1 MRKFLILLPIILCV
15 YLSSCRG
22 YVEVDQPGVRTLK
35 YTSDFQYLLNNVN
48 TFEYAYTLPL
58 LSSDDIDINSTSIL
72 NNLTDD
78 NKQVYTWADYFYT
91 SSQTDVNWS
100 NLYNQIYNCNAIT
113 DKVLSSQGGTDAE
126 KKGIYAEALMQR
138 AYAYHTLMNMYSP
151 IYQESTADATLGVPL
166 LLTPDLYA
174 SLKRPTA
181 RTVYNQIISDIR
193 EALPNLPVSPTN
205 VIHPGQTAAYALLA
219 RTYLYMQKYDSA
231 GVNAQKALDRQS
243 TLLDLQTL
251 TTGTLPK
258 RLNDPEI
265 ILSKVASFYTL
276 LPLSSKLINLFST
289 TDLRYSLYT
298 VDGGSSLVNPKF
310 TGRAFY
316 RNKSIGEDINV
327 GLSVPEMMLIKAES
341 LVRKGQYNDGIQVL
355 NDLRKMRF
363 KTADY
368 VDLSAQSASEAL
380 KIVIEERRRE
390 LMGRGMRWFDQRRLS
405 TETGLVDTVQRVVSG
420 VTYTLAP
427 MSNRYTF
434 PISAKV
440 TDLNPEIEQ
449 NPR

>member
-1 MRKFLILLPIILCV
+1 
-15 YLSSCRG
+15 
-22 YVEVDQPGVRTLK
+22 
-35 YTSDFQYLLNNVN
+35 
-48 TFEYAYTLPL
+48 
-58 LSSDDIDINSTSIL
+58 
-72 NNLTDD
+72 
-78 NKQVYTWADYFYT
+78 
-91 SSQTDVNWS
+91 
-100 NLYNQIYNCNAIT
+100 
-113 DKVLSSQGGTDAE
+113 
-126 KKGIYAEALMQR
+126 
-138 AYAYHTLMNMYSP
+138 
-151 IYQESTADATLGVPL
+151 
-166 LLTPDLYA
+166 
-174 SLKRPTA
+174 
-181 RTVYNQIISDIR
+181 
-193 EALPNLPVSPTN
+193 
-205 VIHPGQTAAYALLA
+205 
-219 RTYLYMQKYDSA
+219 MQKYDSA

-298 VDGGSSLVNPKF
+298 VDGGSLYPSF
-310 TGRAFY
+310 TGRAYY
-316 RNKSIGEDINV
+316 RNKWIGEDINV

>member
-1 MRKFLILLPIILCV
+1 MRKFLILLPIILCI
-15 YLSSCRG
+15 YLTSCRG

-35 YTSDFQYLLNNVN
+35 YTSDFQYILNNIN

-58 LSSDDIDINSTSIL
+58 LSSDDIDINSTAIL

-91 SSQTDVNWS
+91 SSQTDVNWT
-100 NLYNQIYNCNAIT
+100 NLYNQIYDCNTIT

-151 IYQESTADATLGVPL
+151 IYQESTADVSLGVPL

-193 EALPNLPVSPTN
+193 EALPNLPVTPTN

-231 GVNAQKALDRQS
+231 GINAQKALDRQN
-243 TLLDLQTL
+243 TMLDLRTL

-258 RLNDPEI
+258 RLKDPEI
-265 ILSKVASFYTL
+265 ILSKVASFYTT
-276 LPLSSKLINLFST
+276 LPLSSNLINLFST

-298 VDGGSSLVNPKF
+298 KDGGSLYPKF
-310 TGRAFY
+310 TGRAYY
-316 RNKSIGEDINV
+316 RNKWIGEDINV
-327 GLSVPEMMLIKAES
+327 GPSVPEMMLIKAES

-363 KTADY
+363 NTADY
-368 VDLSAQSASEAL
+368 TDLSAQSASEAL

-390 LMGRGMRWFDQRRLS
+390 LMGRGIRWFDQRRLG
-405 TETGLVDTVQRVVSG
+405 TETGLVDIVQRVVSG

>member
-1 MRKFLILLPIILCV
+1 MRKFLILLPIILCA

-35 YTSDFQYLLNNVN
+35 YTSDFQYILNNIN
-48 TFEYAYTLPL
+48 IFEYAYSLPL
-58 LSSDDIDINSTSIL
+58 LSSDDIDINSTTIL

-78 NKQVYTWADYFYT
+78 NKQVYTWSEYFYT
-91 SSQTDVNWS
+91 SSQTDVNWT
-100 NLYNQIYNCNAIT
+100 NLYNQIYNCNVIT
-113 DKVLSSQGGTDAE
+113 DKVLASEQGTDAE
-126 KKGIYAEALMQR
+126 KKAIYAEALVQR
-138 AYAYHTLMNMYSP
+138 SYAYLTLMNMYSP
-151 IYQESTADATLGVPL
+151 IYQESTADVTLGVPL

-174 SLKRPTA
+174 SLNRPTA
-181 RTVYNQIISDIR
+181 RVVYNQIINDIR
-193 EALPNLPVSPTN
+193 EALPNLPVTPTN
-205 VIHPGQTAAYALLA
+205 IIHPGQTAAYALLA

-243 TLLDLQTL
+243 TLLDLRTL
-251 TTGTLPK
+251 TTGTLPT

-265 ILSKVASFYTL
+265 ILSKVASFYTT
-276 LPLSSKLINLFST
+276 LPLSSNLINLFST

-298 VDGGSSLVNPKF
+298 RDGTGLYPSF

-316 RNKSIGEDINV
+316 RNEWTGEDINV
-327 GLSVPEMMLIKAES
+327 GLSVSEMMLIKAES
-341 LVRKGQYNDGIQVL
+341 LVRKGQYSSGIQVL

-363 KTADY
+363 ATADY
-368 VDLSAQSASEAL
+368 VDLSAQSTSEAL

-390 LMGRGMRWFDQRRLS
+390 LVGRGMRWFDQRRLS
-405 TETGLVDTVQRVVSG
+405 SETGLVDTVQRVVSG

-440 TDLNPEIEQ
+440 IDLNPEIEQ

>member
-1 MRKFLILLPIILCV
+1 MRKFIIFLPIILCV
-15 YLSSCRG
+15 YLNSCSG
-22 YVEVDQPGVRTLK
+22 YVEVDQPSVRTLK
-35 YTSDFQYLLNNVN
+35 YTSDFQYILNNIN

-58 LSSDDIDINSTSIL
+58 LSSDDIDINNVSIL
-72 NNLTDD
+72 NNLTAD
-78 NKQVYTWADYFYT
+78 NKLVYTWGDYFYT

-100 NLYNQIYNCNAIT
+100 NLYSQIYNCNAII
-113 DKVLSSQGGTDAE
+113 DKVLSSQGGTNTE

-138 AYAYHTLMNMYSP
+138 AYAYHTLMNLYSP
-151 IYQESTADATLGVPL
+151 IYQESTADVSLGVPL
-166 LLTPDLYA
+166 LLTPDLYT

-181 RTVYNQIISDIR
+181 RTVYNKIISDIR
-193 EALPNLPVSPTN
+193 EALPSLAVTPTN
-205 VIHPGQTAAYALLA
+205 VTHPGQTAAYALLA

-243 TLLDLQTL
+243 TLLDLRTL

-258 RLNDPEI
+258 RLKDSEI
-265 ILSKVASFYTL
+265 ILSKVAIFYTI
-276 LPLSSKLINLFST
+276 LPLSSNLINLFST

-298 VDGGSSLVNPKF
+298 RDGASLYPAF

-316 RNKSIGEDINV
+316 RNKWIGEDINV

-341 LVRKGQYNDGIQVL
+341 LVRKGQYTDGIRVL

-405 TETGLVDTVQRVVSG
+405 TETGLVDPVQRVVSG

-440 TDLNPEIEQ
+440 IDLNPEIEQ